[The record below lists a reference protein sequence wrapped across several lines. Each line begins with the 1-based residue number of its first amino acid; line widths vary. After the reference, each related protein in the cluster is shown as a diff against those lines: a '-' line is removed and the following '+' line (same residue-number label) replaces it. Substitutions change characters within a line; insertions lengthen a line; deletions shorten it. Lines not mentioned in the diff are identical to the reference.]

1 MSSPSPDRQFRHQ
14 PTSHFPNISVPHQPW
29 PQQSFNFALFF
40 FAYYGYIGVFS
51 PYASLYFADKGM
63 TVAQIGVLMSMMQV
77 MRIFGPN
84 LWGWVADHT
93 QRRVTVL
100 RVTAVAALISFI
112 GIFIGHGFAAF
123 FIVMIAVNAFTSA
136 QGPLSEAL
144 MLSEMRG
151 DLTHYGKLRLW
162 GSVGFIAAVTL
173 AGQLMDWHG
182 VSLMPWIAAALLA
195 LVLVASLRMQESP
208 HPHGHQDVPSVLA
221 LLQRREVV
229 AFFASTFLMI
239 AAHSSLYVY
248 YSLYLAQIGY
258 SKTVIGLMWSLGVVA
273 EIVFFY
279 YQAPIFRRFGV
290 QRLMLLSLLIAVIRF
305 LMIGFGAQSLC
316 LLLIAQILHAATF
329 GVHHSASVMTLQRWF
344 SGALQARGQALFISI
359 SYGLGG
365 TFGGLILS
373 AVWDTFGA
381 SVVYLMAAVFAL
393 GALAAAAFSYRWQ
406 SIGGELR

>member
-1 MSSPSPDRQFRHQ
+1 
-14 PTSHFPNISVPHQPW
+14 VPHQSW

-40 FAYYGYIGVFS
+40 FAYYGYVGVFS
-51 PYASLYFADKGM
+51 PYASLFFAEKGM

-112 GIFIGHGFAAF
+112 GMFVGEGFAAF
-123 FIVMIAVNAFTSA
+123 LIVMVAVNAFTSA

-173 AGQLMDWHG
+173 AGQLMDWYG
-182 VSLMPWIAAALLA
+182 VGLMPWISGALLA
-195 LVLVASLRMQESP
+195 LVLVASLRMQESV
-208 HPHGHQDVPSVLA
+208 HPHEHQNVPSVIA
-221 LLQRREVV
+221 LLRRREVL

-239 AAHSSLYVY
+239 AAHASLYVY

-305 LMIGFGAQSLC
+305 LMIGFGAESLF
-316 LLLIAQILHAATF
+316 LLLIAQVLHAATF
-329 GVHHSASVMTLQRWF
+329 GTHHSASVITLQRWF

-365 TFGGLILS
+365 TFGGLILGEI
-373 AVWDTFGA
+373 WDTFGA
-381 SVVYLMAAVFAL
+381 SMVYLVAAVFAL

-406 SIGGELR
+406 STKGDKQ

>member
-1 MSSPSPDRQFRHQ
+1 
-14 PTSHFPNISVPHQPW
+14 
-29 PQQSFNFALFF
+29 
-40 FAYYGYIGVFS
+40 VFS
-51 PYASLYFADKGM
+51 PYASLFFAEEGM

-100 RVTAVAALISFI
+100 RVTAVAALLSFI
-112 GIFIGHGFAAF
+112 GMFVGHGFAAF
-123 FIVMIAVNAFTSA
+123 LIVMVAVNAFTSA

-173 AGQLMDWHG
+173 AGQLMDWYG
-182 VSLMPWIAAALLA
+182 VGLMPWIAGALLA
-195 LVLVASLRMQESP
+195 LVLVASLRMQESV
-208 HPHGHQDVPSVLA
+208 HLHEHQNVPSVIA
-221 LLQRREVV
+221 LLRRREVL
-229 AFFASTFLMI
+229 AFFASTFLMV
-239 AAHSSLYVY
+239 AAHASLYVY

-305 LMIGFGAQSLC
+305 LMIGFGAESLF
-316 LLLIAQILHAATF
+316 LLLIAQVLHAATF
-329 GVHHSASVMTLQRWF
+329 GVHHSASVITLQRWF

-365 TFGGLILS
+365 TFGGLILGEI
-373 AVWDTFGA
+373 WDTFGA
-381 SVVYLMAAVFAL
+381 WMVYLVAAVFAL

-406 SIGGELR
+406 SIKGGVQ

>member
-1 MSSPSPDRQFRHQ
+1 
-14 PTSHFPNISVPHQPW
+14 VPHQPW
-29 PQQSFNFALFF
+29 PPQSFNFALFF
-40 FAYYGYIGVFS
+40 FAYYGYVGVFS
-51 PYASLYFADKGM
+51 PYASLFFAEKGM

-100 RVTAVAALISFI
+100 RVTAVAALLSFI
-112 GIFIGHGFAAF
+112 GMFVGHGFAAF
-123 FIVMIAVNAFTSA
+123 LVVMVAVNAFTSA

-173 AGQLMDWHG
+173 AGQLMDWYG
-182 VSLMPWIAAALLA
+182 VGLMPWISGALLA
-195 LVLVASLRMQESP
+195 LVLVASLRMQESV
-208 HPHGHQDVPSVLA
+208 HPHEHQDVPSVIA
-221 LLQRREVV
+221 LLRRREVL

-239 AAHSSLYVY
+239 AAHASLYVY

-305 LMIGFGAQSLC
+305 LMIGFGAESLF
-316 LLLIAQILHAATF
+316 LLLIAQVLHAATF
-329 GVHHSASVMTLQRWF
+329 GVHHSASVITLQRWF

-365 TFGGLILS
+365 TFGGLILGEI
-373 AVWDTFGA
+373 WDTFGA
-381 SVVYLMAAVFAL
+381 WMVYLVAAVFAF

-406 SIGGELR
+406 STKGDLQ